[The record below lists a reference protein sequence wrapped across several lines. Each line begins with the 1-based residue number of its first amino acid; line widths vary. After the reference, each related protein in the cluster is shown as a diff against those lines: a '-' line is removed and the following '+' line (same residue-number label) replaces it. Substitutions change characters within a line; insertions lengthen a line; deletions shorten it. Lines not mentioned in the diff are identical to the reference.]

1 MTGPR
6 ARAINLL
13 FAKTP
18 RTLYAIAMTRAAA
31 SIDDCDFFGSA
42 APILE
47 QVRRIAPGP
56 HCSRA
61 LTRFNVSGGEH
72 AKRALSPAPAAYR
85 VRRYVF

>member
-31 SIDDCDFFGSA
+31 SIDDFFGSA

-72 AKRALSPAPAAYR
+72 AKRALSPAPAADR